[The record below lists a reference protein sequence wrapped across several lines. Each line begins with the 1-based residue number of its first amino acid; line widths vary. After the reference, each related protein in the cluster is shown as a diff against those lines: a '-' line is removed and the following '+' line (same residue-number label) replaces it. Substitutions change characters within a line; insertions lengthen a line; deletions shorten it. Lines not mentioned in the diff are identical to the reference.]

1 MTLDLTQHI
10 ARQMAF
16 SRGTFG
22 PGPFTARVVEHIK
35 TELKEITEASEKSQL
50 DASREWVDVV
60 LLGLDGLTRSLA
72 ASFAWEAVPSLATA
86 MIVEKQG
93 ANEQRTWPNWRDVPE
108 DQPIEHDRSGTAAKN
123 GQ

>member
-22 PGPFTARVVEHIK
+22 PGPRTAGVVAHIAK
-35 TELKEITEASEKSQL
+35 ELQEVTEAAEKSQVE
-50 DASREWVDVV
+50 ASREWVDVV
-60 LLGLDGLTRSLA
+60 ILALDGLTRSLA
-72 ASFAWEAVPSLATA
+72 ASFAWEMVPSLAAA
-86 MIVEKQG
+86 MIAEKQG
-93 ANEQRTWPNWRDVPE
+93 VNEQRNWPDWRGMTE
-108 DQPIEHDRSGTAAKN
+108 DQPIEHDRSGEAAQN